1 MERDRWIAAIS
12 AMQDPEVVNS
22 QIEQAK
28 RQSRQE
34 IFFAVIYLLVFSI
47 LMATNDEELEAT
59 KVMQP
64 EQLLWMQINTG

>member
-1 MERDRWIAAIS
+1 
-12 AMQDPEVVNS
+12 MQDPEVVNS